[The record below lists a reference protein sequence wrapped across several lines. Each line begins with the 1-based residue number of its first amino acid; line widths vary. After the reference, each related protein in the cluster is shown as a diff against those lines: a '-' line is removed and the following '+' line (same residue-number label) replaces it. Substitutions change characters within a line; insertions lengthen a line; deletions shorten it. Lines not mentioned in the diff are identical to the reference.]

1 MLGGH
6 GILSPSRPWG
16 SEKDAWCPSTAGE
29 PQVGLFLEDFR
40 GAIQERH
47 FQVEE
52 RDDSQGHSGGGPE
65 KLDGRL
71 TAGAAR

>member
-1 MLGGH
+1 MPKRCRG
-6 GILSPSRPWG
+6 
-16 SEKDAWCPSTAGE
+16 

-52 RDDSQGHSGGGPE
+52 GYDSRGHSGGGPE

-71 TAGAAR
+71 TAGAAGSGLFRSVTS